1 MKMGKGR
8 ISFNSPVASGRPV
21 STFGNVLRYP
31 LEAAVRPESEACSM
45 TNLRMA
51 APMAVWASFHVGG
64 DGPASFGTKFSFNY
78 GGGLKVA
85 LIEPAVSTWRSR
97 K

>member
-1 MKMGKGR
+1 
-8 ISFNSPVASGRPV
+8 
-21 STFGNVLRYP
+21 
-31 LEAAVRPESEACSM
+31 M

-51 APMAVWASFHVGG
+51 APMAVWTSFHVGG

-97 K
+97 KWIHPWKISIQCPTCPLGTGGTGGRPCCSGRDSAPSKSPSS

>member
-1 MKMGKGR
+1 MAITNK
-8 ISFNSPVASGRPV
+8 
-21 STFGNVLRYP
+21 
-31 LEAAVRPESEACSM
+31 SEACSM

-97 K
+97 KWIHP